1 MRDLKIGGDAL
12 REPGSHLPGGRIFFP
27 IRDEREGPFFDQGEK
42 MLRSKGKP
50 KNHNTIEFE
59 LGHANILDLM
69 SLASVMN
76 SGSNT
81 L

>member
-1 MRDLKIGGDAL
+1 MQEIKTRQEVWMSRLVSPYI
-12 REPGSHLPGGRIFFP
+12 EIS
-27 IRDEREGPFFDQGEK
+27 
-42 MLRSKGKP
+42 KP
-50 KNHNTIEFE
+50 KNHDTIELE

>member
-1 MRDLKIGGDAL
+1 MQEIKTRQEVWMSRLVSPHIEIL
-12 REPGSHLPGGRIFFP
+12 
-27 IRDEREGPFFDQGEK
+27 
-42 MLRSKGKP
+42 KP
-50 KNHNTIEFE
+50 KNHSTIEFE

>member
-1 MRDLKIGGDAL
+1 MQEIKTRQEVWMSRLVSPHIEILK
-12 REPGSHLPGGRIFFP
+12 PN
-27 IRDEREGPFFDQGEK
+27 
-42 MLRSKGKP
+42 
-50 KNHNTIEFE
+50 NHNTIEFE
-59 LGHANILDLM
+59 LGDANILDFM

>member
-1 MRDLKIGGDAL
+1 MQEIKTRQEVWMSRLVSPHIEIL
-12 REPGSHLPGGRIFFP
+12 
-27 IRDEREGPFFDQGEK
+27 
-42 MLRSKGKP
+42 KP

>member
-1 MRDLKIGGDAL
+1 MQAIKTRQEAWMRRLVSPHHIEIL
-12 REPGSHLPGGRIFFP
+12 
-27 IRDEREGPFFDQGEK
+27 
-42 MLRSKGKP
+42 KP
-50 KNHNTIEFE
+50 KKHNTIEFE

-76 SGSNT
+76 SGSST